1 MLAVD
6 FKFGWLFSLVLAIY
20 FFKWKFSRCDRNEL
34 YIFNL
39 KKHIQL

>member
-20 FFKWKFSRCDRNEL
+20 FLSE
-34 YIFNL
+34 NL
-39 KKHIQL
+39 VDMIEMNYTFLT